1 MDRRVW
7 ELVAISVL
15 SAFCGGLALALDHR
29 LRRDDCMAGLR
40 GLELRNDG
48 PKYRFE
54 MSRGFSSDS
63 AESGY
68 QRLFAHELQ
77 KSDMHPTPW
86 LACDCMPGMKDSKL
100 VSAHDFWKSEREP
113 AEKRLRSGVPEL
125 SGYLRRSP

>member
-1 MDRRVW
+1 MILLRSKLC
-7 ELVAISVL
+7 LVMIFSTKK
-15 SAFCGGLALALDHR
+15 S
-29 LRRDDCMAGLR
+29 MMT
-40 GLELRNDG
+40 DG

-100 VSAHDFWKSEREP
+100 VSAHDFWKSEREARRKAAP
-113 AEKRLRSGVPEL
+113 KRSAGTERVSQAFPREAKYMG
-125 SGYLRRSP
+125 GDAFY